1 MNKDRIMRVPL
12 HEVRQNEANPR
23 TITPE
28 NLKRLVRSI
37 LEFPKMLQVRP
48 VIADETGLILGG
60 NMRHKA
66 LTEIAE
72 MSEDE
77 IMAEIGTLRSVQRK
91 VKGEQEQLAELEMQ
105 LNSVDGMLSNHDKRR
120 YIELK
125 AVVQELESIVDIA
138 STMAEY
144 EQGDKQA

>member
-1 MNKDRIMRVPL
+1 MRRQAMNKDRITKVPL
-12 HEVRQNEANPR
+12 HDVRQNEANPR

-66 LTEIAE
+66 LTAIAE
-72 MSEDE
+72 MSEGE

-91 VKGEQEQLAELEMQ
+91 VRVSRNNWPTFGE
-105 LNSVDGMLSNHDKRR
+105 SGSNRLICTPYAKPNFQRMTR
-120 YIELK
+120 G
-125 AVVQELESIVDIA
+125 S
-138 STMAEY
+138 S
-144 EQGDKQA
+144 